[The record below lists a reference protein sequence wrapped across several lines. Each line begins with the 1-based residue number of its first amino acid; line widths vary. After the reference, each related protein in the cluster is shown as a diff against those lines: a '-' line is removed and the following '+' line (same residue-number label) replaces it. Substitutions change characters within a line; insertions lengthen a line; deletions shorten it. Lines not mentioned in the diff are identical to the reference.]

1 MNEQLSINLDPAE
14 IQSFTNDIED
24 IILEASAKLLGGL
37 VTRSKHEA
45 YGIAAEN
52 FARIQ
57 HTLKALKSDLGS
69 LLNTLDGD
77 VPSSQVID
85 AISSMHGTTCALSKE
100 ATLFAAT
107 CNRKIA
113 GMPSMNFF
121 FRVLWRMARMVRNM
135 PTLPPIAAT
144 VSKVDSR
151 TRLPPRIARR
161 LSNTVMQKAK
171 KLTASR

>member
-24 IILEASAKLLGGL
+24 IISEASAKLLGGL

-107 CNRKIA
+107 CNRMIV
-113 GMPSMNFF
+113 N
-121 FRVLWRMARMVRNM
+121 
-135 PTLPPIAAT
+135 IYEAAANEDEEDNIT
-144 VSKVDSR
+144 PLEEYANNLDWDEADDIESEEE
-151 TRLPPRIARR
+151 
-161 LSNTVMQKAK
+161 
-171 KLTASR
+171 

>member
-24 IILEASAKLLGGL
+24 IISEASAKLLGGL

-57 HTLKALKSDLGS
+57 HTLKVLKSDLGS

-85 AISSMHGTTCALSKE
+85 AISSMHGTTCTLSKE

-107 CNRKIA
+107 CNRMIV
-113 GMPSMNFF
+113 N
-121 FRVLWRMARMVRNM
+121 
-135 PTLPPIAAT
+135 IYEAAANEDEEDNIT
-144 VSKVDSR
+144 PLEEYANNLDWDEADDIESEEE
-151 TRLPPRIARR
+151 
-161 LSNTVMQKAK
+161 
-171 KLTASR
+171 